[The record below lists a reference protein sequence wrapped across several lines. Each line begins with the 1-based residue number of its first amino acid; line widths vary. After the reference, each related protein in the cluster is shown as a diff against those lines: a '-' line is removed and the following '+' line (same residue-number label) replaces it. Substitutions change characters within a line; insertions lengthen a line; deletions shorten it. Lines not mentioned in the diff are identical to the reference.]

1 MRPRAAFLL
10 CTLAALAC
18 TGCTTVLRSAAELV
32 PDAPQT
38 TFVKNS
44 PAPHGTGTLAAA
56 VAQSRQCGGKNAHW
70 KDVDKETVTLSCR
83 LDAGSWLTL
92 TWKVTGQDKERH
104 AALQKVR
111 ISAPTET
118 TFVSYAGGSSS
129 AAAILEHLLAGKALL
144 TDDFVRNQLP
154 GA

>member
-1 MRPRAAFLL
+1 M
-10 CTLAALAC
+10 
-18 TGCTTVLRSAAELV
+18 
-32 PDAPQT
+32 
-38 TFVKNS
+38 
-44 PAPHGTGTLAAA
+44 
-56 VAQSRQCGGKNAHW
+56 
-70 KDVDKETVTLSCR
+70 
-83 LDAGSWLTL
+83 
-92 TWKVTGQDKERH
+92 TGQDKERH